1 MALATLS
8 IDLIAKLA
16 SLEAGLDKAARIN
29 QKTAADIESRWT
41 RVGGTLKTVGGLVGG
56 AFATQQLAGFI
67 DRTIDGLDKLND
79 VADSTGSTVEKI
91 SALEDI
97 GARTGT
103 GIDAIEGSLV
113 KFNAALKEADGK
125 NGVSQAL
132 KAIGVDAE
140 RLKQLDPA
148 EALLETAQA
157 LARYQDDGTKAR
169 IVQDLFGKSVR
180 EVGPYLK
187 DLAAAGQLNA
197 TVTKEQAAEAEK
209 FNKQMFALQK
219 NVSDAAR
226 SFVSEL
232 LPALNSYFES
242 LNKAGGFSGSIAARL
257 GLDEQGQLESKAAT
271 LRAEITRTGDTI
283 ARFGEELS
291 RDPDNTVLSGRLE
304 KARARLADLQRQ
316 AAATSDKLKG
326 VADALDPREYSDAQ
340 SRRLASGEDRLK
352 IKEPRASGDTKV
364 SEAQRYLENLQKQ
377 IEKTR
382 DLNVY
387 EQALA
392 DIQNKRID
400 GLTPKL
406 QAEILARA
414 KLVDLA
420 GKTLEVESRQ
430 ASFRQAELQ
439 AQEAVN
445 KALVSSQEAVADRAR
460 TVNELLAA
468 TPSKQ
473 LEITRIEI
481 QRLYTAFENSKISAE
496 ELEEALHGV
505 LGITKQVGEEVTA
518 FSQQAAANIQ
528 DALGASTLSI
538 LEGNFKGIGDL
549 FENMVNRMVAE
560 AVAADLAKRLF
571 GEGYGKSTNQIGGL
585 VGQGF
590 DYLKGAFGGAG
601 SAGTAGNNPSAYTAG
616 GGGGGFG
623 GAIGSFLSL
632 FSGFFA
638 DGGRIPPGKFG
649 AVGEEGMELAYGGSA
664 GLNVVPLGRSGQGA
678 GRTQQIN
685 YAPTFVLQAPA
696 SRETQEQVAAMAFGG
711 AQEAW
716 GRQS

>member
-56 AFATQQLAGFI
+56 VFATQQLAGFI

-79 VADSTGSTVEKI
+79 VADSTGSSVEKI

-103 GIDAIEGSLV
+103 GIDAIEGALV

-148 EALLETAQA
+148 DALLETAKA

-187 DLAAAGQLNA
+187 DLAEAGQLNA
-197 TVTKEQAAEAEK
+197 TVTKEQAVEAEK
-209 FNKQMFALQK
+209 FNKQLFALQK

-226 SFVSEL
+226 SFIGEL

-291 RDPDNTVLSGRLE
+291 RDPDNQVLTARLE

-316 AAATSDKLKG
+316 AAATSEKLKG
-326 VADALDPREYSDAQ
+326 VADALAPPDYSDAQ

-352 IKEPRASGDTKV
+352 IKGGGTPSEKKV

-377 IEKTR
+377 LEKTR
-382 DLNVY
+382 DLSNY

-392 DIQNKRID
+392 DIQNKRIG

-406 QAEILARA
+406 QAEILEKAR
-414 KLVDLA
+414 LLDLA
-420 GKTLEVESRQ
+420 GKTLEVESRRT
-430 ASFRQAELQ
+430 AFRQAELQ

-445 KALVSSQEAVADRAR
+445 KALVSSQESVSARAR
-460 TVNELLAA
+460 TVNELLEA
-468 TPSKQ
+468 TPSKR
-473 LEITRIEI
+473 LEVTRLEM
-481 QRLYTAFENSKISAE
+481 QRLADAFLAGKLSAE
-496 ELEEALHGV
+496 QYTEVVHTALD
-505 LGITKQVGEEVTA
+505 ITADASEEVTA

-538 LEGNFKGIGDL
+538 LEGNFKSIGDL
-549 FENMVNRMVAE
+549 FENMVNRMISE
-560 AVAADLAKRLF
+560 AVAADLAKRLL

-601 SAGTAGNNPSAYTAG
+601 SAGTTGNNPSAYTA
-616 GGGGGFG
+616 GGGGFG

-649 AVGEEGMELAYGGSA
+649 AVGEEGMELAYGGST
-664 GLNVVPLGRSGQGA
+664 GLNIVPLGKGGQGA

-685 YAPTFVLQAPA
+685 YSPTFVLQAPA

>member
-16 SLEAGLDKAARIN
+16 SLEAGLDRAARIN

-41 RVGGTLKTVGGLVGG
+41 RVGSTLRTVGGLVGG

-79 VADSTGSTVEKI
+79 VADSTGSSVEKI

-148 EALLETAQA
+148 DALLETAQA

-209 FNKQMFALQK
+209 FNNQLFALQK

-232 LPALNSYFES
+232 LPALNSYFDS
-242 LNKAGGFSGSIAARL
+242 LNKAGGFSGSIASRL

-291 RDPDNTVLSGRLE
+291 RDPENAVLSGRLD

-316 AAATSDKLKG
+316 AAATSEKLKG
-326 VADALDPREYSDAQ
+326 VADALDPTRG
-340 SRRLASGEDRLK
+340 RRPPNEGGGGYNPPRINEPAAAGGEAK
-352 IKEPRASGDTKV
+352 I

-377 IEKTR
+377 LEKTR
-382 DLNVY
+382 DLSNY

-406 QAEILARA
+406 QAEILEKAR
-414 KLVDLA
+414 LLDLA
-420 GKTLEVESRQ
+420 GKTREIESRQ

-473 LEITRIEI
+473 LEVTRIEI
-481 QRLYTAFENSKISAE
+481 QRLYTAFENSKLSAE

-505 LGITKQVGEEVTA
+505 LGISKQVGEEVTA

-538 LEGNFKGIGDL
+538 LEGKFKGIGDL
-549 FENMVNRMVAE
+549 FENMVNRMVSE

-571 GEGYGKSTNQIGGL
+571 GEGYGKSTNEIGGL

-590 DYLKGAFGGAG
+590 DYLKGAFGGG

-623 GAIGSFLSL
+623 GAIGNFLTL

-649 AVGEEGMELAYGGSA
+649 AVGEEGLELAYGGST
-664 GLNVVPLGRSGQGA
+664 GLNIVPLGKGSQGG

-716 GRQS
+716 SRQS